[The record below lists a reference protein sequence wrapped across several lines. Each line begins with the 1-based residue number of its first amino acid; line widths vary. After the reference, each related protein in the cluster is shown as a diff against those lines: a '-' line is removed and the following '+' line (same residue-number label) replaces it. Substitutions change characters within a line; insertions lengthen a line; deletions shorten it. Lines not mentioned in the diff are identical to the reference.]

1 MTTPAGWYSDP
12 DGTGGQRYWNGESW
26 TEHRTPGAGAPMM
39 APVAPA
45 PTAKKSGTDPKV
57 LIGIGAAVVVL
68 IGVVVAAVIL
78 TITTKTGEDSVTHKP
93 AEASGTS
100 APASESA
107 EPSAVEETQ
116 AAGVGQEVRDGNFS
130 FVIAGIERVDA
141 VADPEFPEIQRTA
154 QGEFVIVKMTVTNVG
169 DEPQTFFASF
179 NTLSDGSTVYQS
191 DDEAWI
197 YLGNTLADLNP
208 GDSIDTAVVFDVPKG
223 TDVESIEL
231 HDGPF
236 SDGVTVGL

>member
-1 MTTPAGWYSDP
+1 MTTPAGWYLDP

-26 TEHRTPGAGAPMM
+26 TEHR
-39 APVAPA
+39 APA
-45 PTAKKSGTDPKV
+45 AVEAPPGSAHATPARKSGRDPKV
-57 LIGIGAAVVVL
+57 LIGLGAAVVVL
-68 IGVVVAAVIL
+68 IAVLVTAVVL
-78 TITTKTGEDSVTHKP
+78 TLNTRVGEDSVTHRP
-93 AEASGTS
+93 AEAT
-100 APASESA
+100 ASSTPDPE
-107 EPSAVEETQ
+107 
-116 AAGVGQEVRDGNFS
+116 AATEFRDGNFS
-130 FVIAGIERVDA
+130 FVITGVERVDA
-141 VADPEFPEIQRTA
+141 VADQEFPEIQKAA
-154 QGEFVIVKMTVTNVG
+154 QGEYVIVKMTVTNVG
-169 DEPQTFFASF
+169 NEPQTFFASF

-208 GDSIDTAVVFDVPKG
+208 GDSVDTAVVFDVPRG